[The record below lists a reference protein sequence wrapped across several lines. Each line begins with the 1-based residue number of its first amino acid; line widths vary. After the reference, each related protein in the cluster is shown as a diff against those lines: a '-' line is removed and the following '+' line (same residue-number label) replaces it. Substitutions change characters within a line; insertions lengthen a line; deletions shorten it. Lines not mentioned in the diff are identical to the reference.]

1 MKTKLIATGI
11 VGFSALGL
19 ASADEVDNTIKELK
33 EKGYEVELIKDKVKV
48 YSKEEFDK
56 LTKVEQER
64 IQKDVAKIKE
74 FVKANELKEAENK
87 KIVEENT
94 KVLEKWTSDNEKIK
108 EENKKALD
116 TYNKEKERLETEYN
130 NKVVERDKKVAE
142 IEDKFK
148 KETLEY
154 QKTKTFC

>member
-1 MKTKLIATGI
+1 MVKTKLIATGI

-33 EKGYEVELIKDKVKV
+33 EKGYEVELTKDKVKV

-56 LTKVEQER
+56 LTKTEQER

-74 FVKANELKEAENK
+74 LVKANELKEVENK

-94 KVLEKWTSDNEKIK
+94 KVLEKWTSDNAKIK
-108 EENKKALD
+108 EKNKTGVTAYAK
-116 TYNKEKERLETEYN
+116 
-130 NKVVERDKKVAE
+130 
-142 IEDKFK
+142 
-148 KETLEY
+148 
-154 QKTKTFC
+154 